1 MLTNGTEVKIQRNAL
16 SVIEVPNGDED
27 DDWEDLSSGG
37 SDLGSRN
44 TPQRRLV
51 LIYLLPPTFF
61 IGKVWS
67 FILSF
72 SVLVTVASH
81 LFRMNF
87 QFQIQIESN

>member
-51 LIYLLPPTFF
+51 LIYLLPLFF
-61 IGKVWS
+61 YWESWS

-81 LFRMNF
+81 
-87 QFQIQIESN
+87 

>member
-51 LIYLLPPTFF
+51 LIYLLPPIFLLGKLVFYLVFF
-61 IGKVWS
+61 CTCYCCIS
-67 FILSF
+67 L
-72 SVLVTVASH
+72 VLG
-81 LFRMNF
+81 
-87 QFQIQIESN
+87 

>member
-61 IGKVWS
+61 YWES
-67 FILSF
+67 
-72 SVLVTVASH
+72 LVFYLVFFCTCYCCIS
-81 LFRMNF
+81 LFLG
-87 QFQIQIESN
+87 